1 MAKYK
6 KRLKVNWA
14 AIAALVIVCVLVA
27 GICCAGFA
35 SRDDSGAWF
44 HNWNLST
51 WHWSDAS
58 EEEPPKRDKGLIAL
72 TSDGEKMYAGRSY
85 ALPASMTLLNPQA
98 KTADSTYAEGEF
110 VIQARLSNPFIKGSY
125 DWSVEFLDTK
135 IVCPDGSTNSWTT
148 DKTASEFV
156 TVTALEDDST
166 SAKLKFIAPFGKQ
179 IKLSAQLKGTE
190 KIGECVIDC
199 LASDIT
205 VSNTPVWTDISDFS
219 DENVS
224 GVAYQVGLGTVF
236 CDYKLQYVQVTLG
249 SEFITRFENYLA
261 FDIETLVGVDG
272 LYEDK
277 QLVFD
282 KESEMWV
289 ENSSD
294 LAFYL
299 NVSYADIFTGFEDY
313 SEAHKQ
319 AIYYAWYHAAH
330 DMDATDNG
338 RIDGTIQVGIL
349 AYYQGQQI
357 LSHSPGDFNSKTLW
371 LSGEAMGKDISPDV
385 TLNQNVTFG

>member
-1 MAKYK
+1 MAKCK

-44 HNWNLST
+44 RNWNLST

-148 DKTASEFV
+148 DKTASDFV
-156 TVTALEDDST
+156 SVTALEDDST

-179 IKLSAQLKGTE
+179 IKLSAQLKGTG
-190 KIGECVIDC
+190 KVGECVIDC
-199 LASDIT
+199 LAESIY
-205 VSNTPVWTDISDFS
+205 SGISSDFS
-219 DENVS
+219 DFDETNNFS
-224 GVAYQVGLGTVF
+224 AIFEYGLGTVK
-236 CDYKLQYVQVTLG
+236 CEYYAEALNVVMQVDFKAAFLSYLT
-249 SEFITRFENYLA
+249 FEPQIQEISKT
-261 FDIETLVGVDG
+261 FSIKCWFEDG
-272 LYEDK
+272 
-277 QLVFD
+277 
-282 KESEMWV
+282 
-289 ENSSD
+289 
-294 LAFYL
+294 YL
-299 NVSYADIFTGFEDY
+299 NFQTSFTYLDFLPEFDGY
-313 SEAHKQ
+313 SDNKKQ
-319 AIYYAWYHAAH
+319 AIYYAWYHAAESVS
-330 DMDATDNG
+330 DCAQYDYS
-338 RIDGTIQVGIL
+338 IS
-349 AYYQGQQI
+349 AYYNGQKI
-357 LSHSPGDFNSKTLW
+357 TKADYGSPYGMLS
-371 LSGEAMGKDISPDV
+371 LSGYTHGATVAPDV
-385 TLNQNVTFG
+385 NFNTDVTFG

>member
-110 VIQARLSNPFIKGSY
+110 VVQATLSNPFIKGSY

-179 IKLSAQLKGTE
+179 IKLSAQLKGTG
-190 KIGECVIDC
+190 KVGECVIDC
-199 LASDIT
+199 LASDNAANSRVWSDIT
-205 VSNTPVWTDISDFS
+205 DFS
-219 DENVS
+219 EENIS
-224 GVAYQVGLGTVF
+224 GVGYQLGLGTVF
-236 CDYKLQYVQVTLG
+236 CDYKLQYVQISLG
-249 SEFITRFENYLA
+249 NEFMTRFKSYLA
-261 FDIETLVGVDG
+261 FDIETLMNGD
-272 LYEDK
+272 LLSDEK
-277 QLVFD
+277 QLAFD
-282 KESEMWV
+282 EELWI
-289 ENSSD
+289 ENNND

-299 NVSYADIFTGFEDY
+299 NVSYADLFRGFDNY
-313 SEAHKQ
+313 TEAHKQ

-330 DMDATDNG
+330 DMDATDGG
-338 RIDGTIQVGIL
+338 RIGGTIQVGIS
-349 AYYQGQQI
+349 AYYRGQEI
-357 LSHSPGDFNSKTLW
+357 FSHGLGDYNSETLW
-371 LSGEAMGKDISPDV
+371 LSGEAMGKNISPDV